1 MSQKHQFLML
11 NPRRRKDPHPE
22 KTLVHHLEN
31 YGQLT
36 QTSDWV
42 SLFNYVSIH
51 SYSAIFISCAA
62 YADEHKTW
70 IKDLRRIHPHQAIIL
85 FSSANDFDTKIIGE
99 TSRIFGI
106 VRIDDIELT
115 LKATMDQLVKYLEFE
130 ASLGSKFSKKM
141 LRPGGF
147 GDFVG
152 NSLPMLDVYRQLTR
166 VAASEYTVLIQG
178 ESGSGKELV
187 AKTIHELSERRS
199 KAFVSINCAAIPE
212 NLLESEL
219 FGYEKGAFTGAN
231 QNKAGK
237 FEMANGGTL
246 FLDEIGDM
254 PLELQVK
261 LLRVLE
267 DGKIQPLGS
276 VKEKSVNI
284 RLVTATHKNLPAQIA
299 KGLFREDLHYRL
311 NVIPLKLPPLRSRSA
326 DLTLLILFFLEKL
339 LRGEDQT
346 VKRVS
351 WDLIEALLK
360 MDLLGNVRE
369 LENMLT
375 RSVFQSEGELLS
387 PTSLMTES
395 TPVSEQV
402 PDQQPDLEPEQAQL
416 DVSVEPSIRPLW
428 EIEKEALEFALN
440 KLNGNISQ
448 AANQLQISR
457 TAIYRKIKKY
467 DLTFSDSSG
476 DTESQDA

>member
-1 MSQKHQFLML
+1 MSPKHEFLML
-11 NPRRRKDPHPE
+11 NPRRRKDPEPE
-22 KTLVHHLEN
+22 KILLQHVKE
-31 YGQLT
+31 YGHVT

-42 SLFNYVSIH
+42 SLFNYISINT
-51 SYSAIFISCAA
+51 YSAIFISCAA
-62 YADEHKTW
+62 YADEHRIW

-85 FSSANDFDTKIIGE
+85 FSTRDDFDARIVRE
-99 TSRIFGI
+99 TSKLFGL
-106 VRIDDIELT
+106 VRISELET
-115 LKATMDQLVKYLEFE
+115 SLAATMEKLDKYIEFSR
-130 ASLGSKFSKKM
+130 SLGSKVSKSL

-147 GDFVG
+147 GEFIG
-152 NSLPMLDVYRQLTR
+152 NSAAMMDVYRQLTR

-187 AKTIHELSERRS
+187 ARTIHQLSERRRKS
-199 KAFVSINCAAIPE
+199 FVSINCAAIPE

-231 QNKAGK
+231 QDKAGK
-237 FEMANGGTL
+237 FELAHEGTL

-284 RLVTATHKNLPAQIA
+284 RLVTATHKNIPEQIT

-326 DLTLLILFFLEKL
+326 DVFLLVLHFLGKL

-346 VKRVS
+346 IKRVS
-351 WDLIEALLK
+351 WDLIDSLSNMNLH
-360 MDLLGNVRE
+360 GNVRE

-375 RSVFQSEGELLS
+375 RSVFQTEGHRLS
-387 PTSLMTES
+387 ANTLMLDEITDSPETVKNTSAMEPT
-395 TPVSEQV
+395 
-402 PDQQPDLEPEQAQL
+402 
-416 DVSVEPSIRPLW
+416 SIRPLW
-428 EIEKEALEFALN
+428 ELEKEALQFTLE

-448 AANQLQISR
+448 AATQLQISR

-467 DLTFSDSSG
+467 DLKFSDTSPVQG
-476 DTESQDA
+476 TEDA

>member
-1 MSQKHQFLML
+1 MAVQHEFLML
-11 NPRRRKDPHPE
+11 NPRRRKDPQPE
-22 KTLVHHLEN
+22 IALLNALKLH
-31 YGQLT
+31 GQVT

-42 SLFNYVSIH
+42 SLFNYMSIH
-51 SYSAIFISCAA
+51 KYSAIFISCAA
-62 YADEHKTW
+62 FADEYHIW
-70 IKDLRRIHPHQAIIL
+70 RKDLRRVHPHQAIIL
-85 FSSANDFDTKIIGE
+85 YSTKPVFDTRVAKE
-99 TSRIFGI
+99 TSKLFGV
-106 VRIDDIELT
+106 VRINDLETSLT
-115 LKATMDQLVKYLEFE
+115 VILERLDKYTDFAE
-130 ASLGSKFSKKM
+130 SLGSKVSKKL

-166 VAASEYTVLIQG
+166 VATSEYTVLIQG

-187 AKTIHELSERRS
+187 ARTMHELSERRT
-199 KAFVSINCAAIPE
+199 KPFVSINCAAIPG

-231 QNKAGK
+231 QSKAGK
-237 FEMANGGTL
+237 FELAHEGTL

-276 VKEKSVNI
+276 VKEKSVDI
-284 RLVTATHKNLPAQIA
+284 RLVTATHKNLPDQIT

-326 DLTLLILFFLEKL
+326 DLPLLVIFFLEKL

-346 VKRVS
+346 IKRVS
-351 WDLIEALLK
+351 WDLIESLSE
-360 MDLLGNVRE
+360 MDLHGNVRE

-375 RSVFQSEGELLS
+375 RSVFQSDGPTLLPS
-387 PTSLMTES
+387 SLLHDEI
-395 TPVSEQV
+395 
-402 PDQQPDLEPEQAQL
+402 
-416 DVSVEPSIRPLW
+416 VEPKSTVEESESREPTSIRPLW
-428 EIEKEALEFALN
+428 EIEKEALQYTLTQ
-440 KLNGNISQ
+440 LNGNISH
-448 AANQLQISR
+448 AATRLQISR

-467 DLTFSDSSG
+467 DLNFSDKSG
-476 DTESQDA
+476 TKGSEDA

>member
-1 MSQKHQFLML
+1 MALTHEFLML
-11 NPRRRKDPHPE
+11 NPRRRKDPQPE
-22 KTLVHHLEN
+22 IMLLQALKNH
-31 YGQLT
+31 GQVT

-51 SYSAIFISCAA
+51 TYSAIFISCAA
-62 YADEHKTW
+62 FADEYHTW
-70 IKDLRRIHPHQAIIL
+70 IKDLRRVHPHQAIIL
-85 FSSANDFDTKIIGE
+85 FSARKDFDTRIANE
-99 TSRIFGI
+99 TSKLFGV
-106 VRIDDIELT
+106 VRIHDLEASLEAVLERLD
-115 LKATMDQLVKYLEFE
+115 KYTDF
-130 ASLGSKFSKKM
+130 AKSLGSKVSQKL

-166 VAASEYTVLIQG
+166 VATSEYTVLIQG

-187 AKTIHELSERRS
+187 ARTMHQLSERRA
-199 KAFVSINCAAIPE
+199 KPFVSINCAAIPG

-219 FGYEKGAFTGAN
+219 FGFEKGAFTGAS

-237 FEMANGGTL
+237 FELAHEGTL

-276 VKEKSVNI
+276 VKEKSVDI
-284 RLVTATHKNLPAQIA
+284 RLVTATHKNLPEQIT

-311 NVIPLKLPPLRSRSA
+311 NVIPLKLPPLRSRTA
-326 DLTLLILFFLEKL
+326 DLPLLVIFFLEKL

-346 VKRVS
+346 IKRVS
-351 WDLIEALLK
+351 WELIETLSH
-360 MDLLGNVRE
+360 MDLHGNVRE

-375 RSVFQSEGELLS
+375 RSVFQSDGPTLLPS
-387 PTSLMTES
+387 SIMQDEIVESNS
-395 TPVSEQV
+395 TP
-402 PDQQPDLEPEQAQL
+402 
-416 DVSVEPSIRPLW
+416 DVAEVVEPNSIRPLW
-428 EIEKEALEFALN
+428 EIEKEALQYTLT
-440 KLNGNISQ
+440 KLKGNISQ
-448 AANQLQISR
+448 AATQLQISR

-467 DLTFSDSSG
+467 NLNFSDNQG
-476 DTESQDA
+476 QEESKDA

>member
-1 MSQKHQFLML
+1 MTIQHEFLML

-22 KTLVHHLEN
+22 IVLLQHLKN
-31 YGQLT
+31 HGQVT

-51 SYSAIFISCAA
+51 TYSAIFISCAA
-62 YADEHKTW
+62 FADEHHTW
-70 IKDLRRIHPHQAIIL
+70 IKDLRRVHPHQAIIL
-85 FSSANDFDTKIIGE
+85 FSAQQDFDTRIANE
-99 TSRIFGI
+99 TSKLFGVI
-106 VRIDDIELT
+106 RIDDLSASLEAILERL
-115 LKATMDQLVKYLEFE
+115 DKYTEFTK
-130 ASLGSKFSKKM
+130 SLGSKVSKKL

-152 NSLPMLDVYRQLTR
+152 NSLPMLDVYRQLAR
-166 VAASEYTVLIQG
+166 VATSEYTVLIQG

-187 AKTIHELSERRS
+187 ARTMHQLSERRA
-199 KAFVSINCAAIPE
+199 KPFVSINCAAIPG

-219 FGYEKGAFTGAN
+219 FGFEKGAFTGAN

-237 FEMANGGTL
+237 FELAHEGTL

-284 RLVTATHKNLPAQIA
+284 RLVTATHKNLPEQIS

-311 NVIPLKLPPLRSRSA
+311 NVIPLKLPPLRSRTA
-326 DLTLLILFFLEKL
+326 DLPLLVIFFLEKL

-346 VKRVS
+346 IKRVS
-351 WDLIEALLK
+351 WELIETLAS

-375 RSVFQSEGELLS
+375 RSVFQSDGPTLLPS
-387 PTSLMTES
+387 SIMQDEMVES
-395 TPVSEQV
+395 IPK
-402 PDQQPDLEPEQAQL
+402 PDL
-416 DVSVEPSIRPLW
+416 DRVVEPNSIRPLW
-428 EIEKEALEFALN
+428 EIEKEALQYTLIQL
-440 KLNGNISQ
+440 KGNISQ
-448 AANQLQISR
+448 AATQLQISR

-467 DLTFSDSSG
+467 DLDFSDNQ
-476 DTESQDA
+476 DQEESKDA

>member
-1 MSQKHQFLML
+1 MALNHEFLML
-11 NPRRRKDPHPE
+11 NPRRRKDPQPE
-22 KTLVHHLEN
+22 IALLQALKNH
-31 YGQLT
+31 GQVT

-51 SYSAIFISCAA
+51 TYSAIFISCAA
-62 YADEHKTW
+62 FADEYHTW
-70 IKDLRRIHPHQAIIL
+70 IKDLRRVHPHQAIIL
-85 FSSANDFDTKIIGE
+85 FSARKDFDTRIANE
-99 TSRIFGI
+99 TSKLFGV
-106 VRIDDIELT
+106 VRIDDLEASLEAILERL
-115 LKATMDQLVKYLEFE
+115 DKYTDF
-130 ASLGSKFSKKM
+130 AKSLGSKVSQKL

-166 VAASEYTVLIQG
+166 VATSEYTVLIQG

-187 AKTIHELSERRS
+187 ARTMHQLSERRA
-199 KAFVSINCAAIPE
+199 KPFVSINCAAIPG

-219 FGYEKGAFTGAN
+219 FGFEKGAFTGAS

-237 FEMANGGTL
+237 FELAHEGTL

-267 DGKIQPLGS
+267 DGIIQPLGS
-276 VKEKSVNI
+276 VKEKSVDI
-284 RLVTATHKNLPAQIA
+284 RLVTATHKNLPEQIT

-311 NVIPLKLPPLRSRSA
+311 NVIPLKLPPLRSRTA
-326 DLTLLILFFLEKL
+326 DMPLLVIFFLEKL

-346 VKRVS
+346 IKRVS
-351 WDLIEALLK
+351 WELIETLSH
-360 MDLLGNVRE
+360 MDLHGNVRE

-375 RSVFQSEGELLS
+375 RSVFQSDGPTLLPS
-387 PTSLMTES
+387 SIMQDEIIESNS
-395 TPVSEQV
+395 TP
-402 PDQQPDLEPEQAQL
+402 DLTK
-416 DVSVEPSIRPLW
+416 VVEPNSIRPLW
-428 EIEKEALEFALN
+428 EIEKEALQYTLT
-440 KLNGNISQ
+440 KLKGNISQ
-448 AANQLQISR
+448 AATQLQISR

-467 DLTFSDSSG
+467 DLNFTDNLG
-476 DTESQDA
+476 QEESKDA

>member
-1 MSQKHQFLML
+1 MNSAHDFLML
-11 NPRRRKDPHPE
+11 NPRRRKDRQPE
-22 KTLVHHLEN
+22 KILLEHLKQH
-31 YGQLT
+31 GQVT

-42 SLFNYVSIH
+42 SLFNYISIH
-51 SYSAIFISCAA
+51 TYSAIFISCAA
-62 YADEHKTW
+62 FADEHHIW
-70 IKDLRRIHPHQAIIL
+70 IKDLRRVHPHQPIIL
-85 FSSANDFDTKIIGE
+85 FSASQDFDARIARE
-99 TSRIFGI
+99 TSKLFGV
-106 VRIDDIELT
+106 VRIDEIETSLG
-115 LKATMDQLVKYLEFE
+115 AIMEQLDKYFEFSK
-130 ASLGSKFSKKM
+130 SLGSKTSKKL

-187 AKTIHELSERRS
+187 ARTIHQLSERRA
-199 KAFVSINCAAIPE
+199 KPFVSINCAAIPE

-219 FGYEKGAFTGAN
+219 FGFEKGAFTGAN
-231 QNKAGK
+231 QDKAGK
-237 FEMANGGTL
+237 FELANDGTL

-276 VKEKSVNI
+276 VREKSVNI
-284 RLVTATHKNLPAQIA
+284 RLVTATHKNLPEQIT

-311 NVIPLKLPPLRSRSA
+311 NVIPLKLPPLRSRTA
-326 DLTLLILFFLEKL
+326 DLPLLVLFYMEKL

-346 VKRVS
+346 IKRVS
-351 WDLIEALLK
+351 WDLIESLSK
-360 MDLLGNVRE
+360 MNLHGNVRE

-375 RSVFQSEGELLS
+375 RSVFQSDGEVLS
-387 PTSLMTES
+387 HSSLMLEDTNQAS
-395 TPVSEQV
+395 LATDTLKAVEQNI
-402 PDQQPDLEPEQAQL
+402 
-416 DVSVEPSIRPLW
+416 IRPLW
-428 EIEKEALEFALN
+428 EIEKDALQFTLT

-448 AANQLQISR
+448 AASQLQISR

-467 DLTFSDSSG
+467 DLNFSDNSG
-476 DTESQDA
+476 TPGGDDA

>member
-1 MSQKHQFLML
+1 MTIQHEFLML

-22 KTLVHHLEN
+22 IVLLQHLKN
-31 YGQLT
+31 HGQVT

-51 SYSAIFISCAA
+51 TYSAIFISCAA
-62 YADEHKTW
+62 FADEHHTW
-70 IKDLRRIHPHQAIIL
+70 IKDLRRVHPHQAIIL
-85 FSSANDFDTKIIGE
+85 FSAQQDFDTRIANE
-99 TSRIFGI
+99 TSKLFGVI
-106 VRIDDIELT
+106 RIDDLSASLEAILERL
-115 LKATMDQLVKYLEFE
+115 DKYTEFTK
-130 ASLGSKFSKKM
+130 SLGSKVSKKL

-152 NSLPMLDVYRQLTR
+152 NSLPMLDVYRQLAR
-166 VAASEYTVLIQG
+166 VATSEYTVLIQG

-187 AKTIHELSERRS
+187 ARTMHQLSERRT
-199 KAFVSINCAAIPE
+199 KPFVSINCAAIPA

-219 FGYEKGAFTGAN
+219 FGFEKGAFTGAN

-237 FEMANGGTL
+237 FELAHEGTL

-284 RLVTATHKNLPAQIA
+284 RLVTATHKNLPEQIS

-311 NVIPLKLPPLRSRSA
+311 NVIPLKLPPLRSRTA
-326 DLTLLILFFLEKL
+326 DLPLLVIFFLEKL

-346 VKRVS
+346 IKRVS
-351 WDLIEALLK
+351 WELIETLAS

-375 RSVFQSEGELLS
+375 RSVFQSDGPTLLPS
-387 PTSLMTES
+387 SIMQDEMVES
-395 TPVSEQV
+395 IPK
-402 PDQQPDLEPEQAQL
+402 PDL
-416 DVSVEPSIRPLW
+416 DRVVEPNSIRPLW
-428 EIEKEALEFALN
+428 EIEKEALQYTLIQL
-440 KLNGNISQ
+440 KGNISQ
-448 AANQLQISR
+448 AATQLQISR

-467 DLTFSDSSG
+467 DLDFSDNQ
-476 DTESQDA
+476 DQEESKDA

>member
-1 MSQKHQFLML
+1 MTIQHEFLML
-11 NPRRRKDPHPE
+11 NPRRRKDPQPE
-22 KTLVHHLEN
+22 IVLLQHLKN
-31 YGQLT
+31 HGQVT

-42 SLFNYVSIH
+42 SLFNYMSIH
-51 SYSAIFISCAA
+51 TYSAIFISCAA
-62 YADEHKTW
+62 FADEHHTW
-70 IKDLRRIHPHQAIIL
+70 IKDLRRVHPHQAIIL
-85 FSSANDFDTKIIGE
+85 FSAQQDFDTRIANE
-99 TSRIFGI
+99 TSKLFGVI
-106 VRIDDIELT
+106 RIDDLSASLEAILERL
-115 LKATMDQLVKYLEFE
+115 DKYTEFTK
-130 ASLGSKFSKKM
+130 SLGSKVSKKL

-152 NSLPMLDVYRQLTR
+152 NSLPMLDVYRQLAR
-166 VAASEYTVLIQG
+166 VATSEYTVLIQG

-187 AKTIHELSERRS
+187 ARTMHQLSERRA
-199 KAFVSINCAAIPE
+199 KPFVSINCAAIPG

-219 FGYEKGAFTGAN
+219 FGFEKGAFTGAN

-237 FEMANGGTL
+237 FELAHEGTL

-284 RLVTATHKNLPAQIA
+284 RLVTATHKNLPEQIS

-311 NVIPLKLPPLRSRSA
+311 NVIPLKLPPLRSRTA
-326 DLTLLILFFLEKL
+326 DLPLLVIFFLEKL

-346 VKRVS
+346 IKRVS
-351 WDLIEALLK
+351 WELIETLAS

-375 RSVFQSEGELLS
+375 RSVFQSDGPTLLPS
-387 PTSLMTES
+387 SIMQDEMVES
-395 TPVSEQV
+395 IPK
-402 PDQQPDLEPEQAQL
+402 PDL
-416 DVSVEPSIRPLW
+416 DRVVEPNSIRPLW
-428 EIEKEALEFALN
+428 EIEKEALQYTLIQL
-440 KLNGNISQ
+440 KGNISQ
-448 AANQLQISR
+448 AATQLQISR

-467 DLTFSDSSG
+467 DLDFSDNQ
-476 DTESQDA
+476 DQEESKDA

>member
-1 MSQKHQFLML
+1 MALKHEFLML
-11 NPRRRKDPHPE
+11 NPRRRKDPQPE
-22 KTLVHHLEN
+22 IMLLQHLKN
-31 YGQLT
+31 HGQVT

-51 SYSAIFISCAA
+51 TYSAIFISCAA
-62 YADEHKTW
+62 FADEYHTW
-70 IKDLRRIHPHQAIIL
+70 IKDLRRVHPHQAIIL
-85 FSSANDFDTKIIGE
+85 FSAKQDFDTRIARD
-99 TSRIFGI
+99 TSKLFGV
-106 VRIDDIELT
+106 VRIDDLEVSLDAIMERL
-115 LKATMDQLVKYLEFE
+115 DKYTDF
-130 ASLGSKFSKKM
+130 AKSLGSKISKKL

-166 VAASEYTVLIQG
+166 VATSEYTVLIQG

-187 AKTIHELSERRS
+187 ARTMHQLSERRA
-199 KAFVSINCAAIPE
+199 KPFVSINCAAIPG

-219 FGYEKGAFTGAN
+219 FGFEKGAFTGAN

-237 FEMANGGTL
+237 FELAHEGTL

-261 LLRVLE
+261 ILRVLE

-276 VKEKSVNI
+276 VKEKSVDI
-284 RLVTATHKNLPAQIA
+284 RLVTATHKNLPEQIS

-311 NVIPLKLPPLRSRSA
+311 NVIPLKLPPLRSRTA
-326 DLTLLILFFLEKL
+326 DLPLLVIFFLEKL

-346 VKRVS
+346 IKRVS
-351 WDLIEALLK
+351 WELIETLSS
-360 MDLLGNVRE
+360 MDLHGNVRE

-375 RSVFQSEGELLS
+375 RSVFQSDGPSLLPS
-387 PTSLMTES
+387 SLMQDEVPES
-395 TPVSEQV
+395 NATL
-402 PDQQPDLEPEQAQL
+402 DIAKAAEP
-416 DVSVEPSIRPLW
+416 SSIRPLW
-428 EIEKEALEFALN
+428 EIEKEALQYTLTEL
-440 KLNGNISQ
+440 KGNISQ
-448 AANQLQISR
+448 AAAQLQISR

-467 DLTFSDSSG
+467 DLNFSDNQG
-476 DTESQDA
+476 QEESKDA

>member
-1 MSQKHQFLML
+1 MTIQHEFLML

-22 KTLVHHLEN
+22 IVLLQHLKN
-31 YGQLT
+31 HGQVT

-51 SYSAIFISCAA
+51 TYSAIFISCAA
-62 YADEHKTW
+62 FADEHHTW
-70 IKDLRRIHPHQAIIL
+70 IKDLRRVHPHQAIIL
-85 FSSANDFDTKIIGE
+85 FSAQQDFDTRIANE
-99 TSRIFGI
+99 TSKLFGVI
-106 VRIDDIELT
+106 RIDDLSASLEAILERL
-115 LKATMDQLVKYLEFE
+115 DKYTEFTK
-130 ASLGSKFSKKM
+130 SLGSKVSKKL

-166 VAASEYTVLIQG
+166 VATSEYTVLIQG

-187 AKTIHELSERRS
+187 ARTMHQLSERRT
-199 KAFVSINCAAIPE
+199 KPFVSINCAAIPA

-219 FGYEKGAFTGAN
+219 FGFEKGAFTGAN

-237 FEMANGGTL
+237 FELAHEGTL

-284 RLVTATHKNLPAQIA
+284 RLVTATHKNLPEQISR
-299 KGLFREDLHYRL
+299 GLFREDLHYRL
-311 NVIPLKLPPLRSRSA
+311 NVIPLKLPPLRSRTA
-326 DLTLLILFFLEKL
+326 DLPLLVIFFLEKL

-346 VKRVS
+346 IKRVS
-351 WDLIEALLK
+351 WELIETLAS

-375 RSVFQSEGELLS
+375 RSVFQSDGPTLLPS
-387 PTSLMTES
+387 SIMQDEMVES
-395 TPVSEQV
+395 IPK
-402 PDQQPDLEPEQAQL
+402 PDL
-416 DVSVEPSIRPLW
+416 DRVVEPNSIRPLW
-428 EIEKEALEFALN
+428 EIEKEALQYTLIQL
-440 KLNGNISQ
+440 KGNISQ
-448 AANQLQISR
+448 AATQLQISR

-467 DLTFSDSSG
+467 DLDFSDNQ
-476 DTESQDA
+476 DQEESKDA

>member
-1 MSQKHQFLML
+1 MTIQHEFLML

-22 KTLVHHLEN
+22 IVLLQHLKN
-31 YGQLT
+31 HGQVT

-51 SYSAIFISCAA
+51 TYSAIFISCAA
-62 YADEHKTW
+62 FADEHHTW
-70 IKDLRRIHPHQAIIL
+70 IKDLRRVHPHQAIIL
-85 FSSANDFDTKIIGE
+85 FSAQQDFDTRIANE
-99 TSRIFGI
+99 TSKLFGVI
-106 VRIDDIELT
+106 RIDDLSASLEAILERL
-115 LKATMDQLVKYLEFE
+115 DKYTEFTK
-130 ASLGSKFSKKM
+130 SLGSKVSKKL

-152 NSLPMLDVYRQLTR
+152 NSLPMLDVYRQLAR
-166 VAASEYTVLIQG
+166 VATSEYTVLIQG

-187 AKTIHELSERRS
+187 ARTMHQLSERRA
-199 KAFVSINCAAIPE
+199 KPFVSINCAAIPG

-219 FGYEKGAFTGAN
+219 FGFEKGAFTGAN

-237 FEMANGGTL
+237 FELAHEGTL

-284 RLVTATHKNLPAQIA
+284 RLVTATHKNLPEQISR
-299 KGLFREDLHYRL
+299 GLFREDLHYRL
-311 NVIPLKLPPLRSRSA
+311 NVIPLKLPPLRSRTA
-326 DLTLLILFFLEKL
+326 DLPLLVIFFLEKL

-346 VKRVS
+346 IKRVS
-351 WDLIEALLK
+351 WELIETLAS

-375 RSVFQSEGELLS
+375 RSVFQSDGPTLLPS
-387 PTSLMTES
+387 SIMQDEMVES
-395 TPVSEQV
+395 IPK
-402 PDQQPDLEPEQAQL
+402 PDL
-416 DVSVEPSIRPLW
+416 DRVVEPNSIRPLW
-428 EIEKEALEFALN
+428 EIEKEALQYTLIQL
-440 KLNGNISQ
+440 KGNISQ
-448 AANQLQISR
+448 AATQLQISR

-467 DLTFSDSSG
+467 DLDFSDNQ
-476 DTESQDA
+476 DQEESKDA

>member
-1 MSQKHQFLML
+1 MTIQHEFLML
-11 NPRRRKDPHPE
+11 NPRRRKDPQPE
-22 KTLVHHLEN
+22 IVLLQHLKN
-31 YGQLT
+31 HGQVT

-51 SYSAIFISCAA
+51 TYSAIFISCAA
-62 YADEHKTW
+62 FADEHHTW
-70 IKDLRRIHPHQAIIL
+70 IKDLRRVHPHQAIIL
-85 FSSANDFDTKIIGE
+85 FSAQQDFDTRIANE
-99 TSRIFGI
+99 TSKLFGVI
-106 VRIDDIELT
+106 RIDDLSASLEAILERL
-115 LKATMDQLVKYLEFE
+115 DKYTEFTK
-130 ASLGSKFSKKM
+130 SLGSKVSKKL

-152 NSLPMLDVYRQLTR
+152 NSLPMLDVYRQLAR
-166 VAASEYTVLIQG
+166 VATSEYTVLIQG

-187 AKTIHELSERRS
+187 ARTMHQLSERRA
-199 KAFVSINCAAIPE
+199 KPFVSINCAAIPG

-219 FGYEKGAFTGAN
+219 FGFEKGAFTGAN

-237 FEMANGGTL
+237 FELAHEGTL

-284 RLVTATHKNLPAQIA
+284 RLVTATHKNLPEQIS

-311 NVIPLKLPPLRSRSA
+311 NVIPLKLPPLRSRTA
-326 DLTLLILFFLEKL
+326 DLPLLVIFFLEKL

-346 VKRVS
+346 IKRVS
-351 WDLIEALLK
+351 WELIETLAS

-375 RSVFQSEGELLS
+375 RSVFQSDGPTLLPS
-387 PTSLMTES
+387 SIMQDEMVES
-395 TPVSEQV
+395 IPK
-402 PDQQPDLEPEQAQL
+402 PDL
-416 DVSVEPSIRPLW
+416 DRVVEPNSIRPLW
-428 EIEKEALEFALN
+428 EIEKEALQYTLIQL
-440 KLNGNISQ
+440 KGNISQ
-448 AANQLQISR
+448 AATQLQISR

-467 DLTFSDSSG
+467 DLDFSDNQ
-476 DTESQDA
+476 DQEESKDA